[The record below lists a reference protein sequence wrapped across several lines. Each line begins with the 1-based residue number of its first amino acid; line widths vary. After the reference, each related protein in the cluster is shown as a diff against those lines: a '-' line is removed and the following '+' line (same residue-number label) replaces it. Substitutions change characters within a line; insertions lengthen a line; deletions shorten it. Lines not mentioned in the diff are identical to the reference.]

1 MKTTFAWVGTVLLLA
16 HSALG
21 AGTDYI
27 IKQRAKELRDENNV
41 RQGVPP
47 PTQPNQPATAPAR
60 PAAPTLTPALAR
72 FQTDLA
78 AINAGSQVSA
88 DQKQKLAQ
96 QLVAS
101 ALVAKPSLATA
112 SKFTDHLAN
121 ASAEKPLPASSRARL
136 VQELDAVLNPGKYP
150 QAKLD
155 GIFSDIQAIFQEN
168 GLSRMKAVALSDS
181 VKAMST
187 EIQQGGAK

>member
-16 HSALG
+16 HSAPG

-47 PTQPNQPATAPAR
+47 PTQPNQPATPAR
-60 PAAPTLTPALAR
+60 PAPPTLTPALAR

-112 SKFTDHLAN
+112 
-121 ASAEKPLPASSRARL
+121 
-136 VQELDAVLNPGKYP
+136 
-150 QAKLD
+150 
-155 GIFSDIQAIFQEN
+155 
-168 GLSRMKAVALSDS
+168 
-181 VKAMST
+181 
-187 EIQQGGAK
+187 